1 MSNRGRKE
9 SQNSALNNTQRSQRG
24 DSSAVQ
30 KKRVRQIVLYPK
42 STSPCRDG
50 IGGSG
55 RVATQSEFGI
65 TNPRQSSVQSA
76 YILPNRPKSPLQQM
90 ESQGE
95 YGSAQPAGF
104 IVDSNNINSGSNGN
118 TSLGGF
124 NNANNSNAASATGN
138 GANNNNDVARTN
150 GDSSTVRL
158 PPVVSSANGNGGDA
172 AGDPSGILRGGSSAM
187 KGSGGSPSA
196 GIKGRNGANF
206 RDCANDTANTID
218 GGEKCLSGGGDGSTV
233 PITLLNEMN
242 DKLTRIH
249 DDIKKMRMDGK
260 VQGQP
265 HSSPRPGP
273 GVGMPSKNPRLGGAM
288 DPRPP
293 EGTNVNPQRRH
304 AKESPRTSG
313 QNSARCQQLTAE
325 TMEKAAESLLGSNAL
340 VDSPS
345 SSNDS
350 SCSSRSSSYSI
361 PRNRKAEAEQ
371 LKTAKQK
378 ELEDRV
384 KKPLLSSLLSPPKR
398 FSLTPGDPQRAV
410 LVLESDRKPSSA
422 DGDRKG
428 GSRKRNPVTNFKG
441 EVSQDDSELVVE
453 LGRRHH
459 ADVGAALP
467 GPSAVG
473 SRHSGSA
480 GSTSGDSRIGFI
492 RSPIADVD
500 HARAVDG
507 LDRTTRRRSVAAKNL
522 RENFFAPIP
531 LLTEVADCSR
541 LADRQYMDSIMLT
554 SAPCSWLCCI
564 SMALTYITGVPT
576 PIEKVLRANHLAIH
590 YISLSSITLAEMFD
604 LVQDYIRNCF
614 HCSED
619 RKEYQ
624 QYLSE
629 EEMEKLEHVHV
640 EMATFDTELVDID
653 EGEEESTGMGEHAPI
668 SDPVKFRKEL
678 LKHVNDER
686 SLYIFNYDPYVVEEE
701 EIRLKCNLAETDE
714 EQEKIRATARYT
726 KTNKGNFGILL
737 NFNPVQHT
745 LTILTPHFTIH
756 QHPMQFPEDSE
767 DEKSPMNASS
777 IGGKDRRT
785 WYPQVFMNMVLEEH
799 TISLQALYR
808 AVHQRDPYSKLHR
821 GFVRVFVNMKVTPSI
836 PPLFPL
842 FVLDGSSS
850 GGLLS
855 VLDVNIAPHI
865 LGLAMTHHL
874 AIAFLLSD
882 NARRK
887 QSSRKLLNKANVCD
901 VTLRGIPVTKLI
913 QQLRLPLSMTVC
925 ESTPESITM
934 AYAWYTTFLTQLQ
947 VNHDVRL
954 GLVLPSRRGGTED
967 GSPNVSEEDFIAH
980 LQLCMETKSIMLL
993 SFDPN
998 AALNVKISDRQHPTH
1013 FAIVIGI
1020 DLERGVMRVAD
1031 VNVKRFRKTWHL
1043 PISRMYN
1050 AVMGYGYMVAAKDK
1064 STIKALNGK
1073 EFQEQ
1078 ALSLGKYHLPP
1089 MTKVVKRFEYPSRPY
1104 PITVLADAVERLG
1117 FSCDAE
1123 LMMNFSGFHI
1133 SFFLSRHM
1141 PLEGAAMVLQNFSH
1155 YALDDALSV
1164 QSHSYIYWSGN
1175 LPANEKDPY
1184 NPVNPLHRIL
1194 TEEDL
1199 IKEITFALEKPESR
1213 TLIMKIDQDVIM
1225 TDPNVWNGSDGSS
1238 YALLVEYDARRQVVV
1253 LSNADVSTYYRT
1265 FACPVS
1271 LLFISLC
1278 SWDAEGQSGRG
1289 TILLDRSC
1297 SQESLYENTRGYDL
1311 AHSLVH
1317 HPFKPIFSSACA
1329 CLALAATEMMHV
1341 VAPQFLDQPLTPLD
1355 EEKKKYKRYNNIFS
1369 AEDVLYSLPN
1379 FSVHDWKKVS
1389 SKDLYHTACI
1399 AFRALHL
1406 PLEAVD
1412 LSEQHPDL
1420 FTNPQTFL
1428 QCCDG
1433 QSGVLTIIL
1442 VAYDTEKTHGIPG
1455 SSVGIVNRVEMLSI
1469 AEGGGMIQLVNGDP
1483 CRWKAYLEYPAKQL
1497 MEAATTV
1504 ICVQEI
1510 EGEE

>member
-9 SQNSALNNTQRSQRG
+9 NPNSTLNNTDRSQG
-24 DSSAVQ
+24 SDSGTH

-50 IGGSG
+50 LGGSG
-55 RVATQSEFGI
+55 RNLTQTDFGAT
-65 TNPRQSSVQSA
+65 TNRQSSVQSA
-76 YILPNRPKSPLQQM
+76 YILPNRPKSPLQM
-90 ESQGE
+90 EDQGGE
-95 YGSAQPAGF
+95 YGAAQSAGF
-104 IVDSNNINSGSNGN
+104 IVDSGSFGSGN
-118 TSLGGF
+118 TYNPSAASASGNGIS
-124 NNANNSNAASATGN
+124 NANNNT
-138 GANNNNDVARTN
+138 DLARTN
-150 GDSSTVRL
+150 GESGSVRL
-158 PPVVSSANGNGGDA
+158 PPVVSSNNLSGGIGDG
-172 AGDPSGILRGGSSAM
+172 AGDSTGLLRGSSSLQ
-187 KGSGGSPSA
+187 KGSGGSPSV
-196 GIKGRNGANF
+196 GNKGRNGANF
-206 RDCANDTANTID
+206 REPNSDVCTVAEGAEKSSAGRGDCTAAPL
-218 GGEKCLSGGGDGSTV
+218 K
-233 PITLLNEMN
+233 LLNEMN
-242 DKLTRIH
+242 EKLDKIQ
-249 DDIKKMRMDGK
+249 DDIKKMRVDVK
-260 VQGQP
+260 HQGQP
-265 HSSPRPGP
+265 HSSPRPGA
-273 GVGMPSKNPRLGGAM
+273 GVGIPSTNPRLGGM

-293 EGTNVNPQRRH
+293 EGSSSNPSRRH
-304 AKESPRTSG
+304 IKESPRTSA

-325 TMEKAAESLLGSNAL
+325 TMEKTAESLLGSNAL
-340 VDSPS
+340 LDSPS
-345 SSNDS
+345 SSGGS
-350 SCSSRSSSYSI
+350 SCSRSSSESN
-361 PRNRKAEAEQ
+361 PRDRKAAAEQ
-371 LKTAKQK
+371 LKSAKQK
-378 ELEDRV
+378 ELEERA

-398 FSLTPGDPQRAV
+398 FSLTQTTPQRAV

-428 GSRKRNPVTNFKG
+428 GARRRNPVTNFKG
-441 EVSQDDSELVVE
+441 EVAQDDSELVVE
-453 LGRRHH
+453 VGRRHH
-459 ADVGAALP
+459 ADVGGALP
-467 GPSAVG
+467 GPSFVG
-473 SRHSGSA
+473 GRPSGSA
-480 GSTSGDSRIGFI
+480 GSGSSHNNIGFT

-507 LDRTTRRRSVAAKNL
+507 LDRSTRRRSVAAKNL

-564 SMALTYITGVPT
+564 AMALTYVTGVPT

-614 HCSED
+614 HSNED

-629 EEMEKLEHVHV
+629 DDMEKLQHVHV
-640 EMATFDTELVDID
+640 EMATFDSELVDID

-726 KTNKGNFGILL
+726 KANKGNFGILL

-767 DEKSPMNASS
+767 DEKSPLSNVSV
-777 IGGKDRRT
+777 GGQDRRT

-821 GFVRVFVNMKVTPSI
+821 GFVRVFMNMKVTPSI

-925 ESTPESITM
+925 ESTQESITM

-947 VNHDVRL
+947 INHDVRL

-967 GSPNVSEEDFIAH
+967 GSPNVSEEDFLAH

-1020 DLERGVMRVAD
+1020 DVERGVMRVAD

-1175 LPANEKDPY
+1175 PPSAEKDPH

-1213 TLIMKIDQDVIM
+1213 MLIMKIDQDVIM

-1238 YALLVEYDARRQVVV
+1238 YVLLVEYDARRQVVV

-1265 FACPVS
+1265 FACPIS
-1271 LLFISLC
+1271 LLFVSLC

-1420 FTNPQTFL
+1420 FTNPETFL

-1442 VAYDTEKTHGIPG
+1442 VAYDTDKTHGIPG

-1483 CRWKAYLEYPAKQL
+1483 CRWKAYLECPAKQL